1 MAGSVDNGACAP
13 IPAETE
19 KLASVIIDAGMKVHK
34 LVGPGLLESVYEQC
48 LAYELTERGHVV
60 RRQVPVSLTYG
71 RLVLESAYRIDMVV
85 DDRVVVEVKAVDAL
99 TAVHQAQLLT
109 YLKLLDRRL
118 GFLLNF
124 NVALFKHGIKRI
136 AR

>member
-1 MAGSVDNGACAP
+1 MTEIGNDGAVAP

-19 KLASVIIDAGMKVHK
+19 ALAAVVIDAGMKVHK
-34 LVGPGLLESVYEQC
+34 VVGPGLLESVYEQC
-48 LAYELTERGHVV
+48 LAYELTERGHTV
-60 RRQVPVSLTYG
+60 RRQVPVALKYG
-71 RLVLESAYRIDMVV
+71 KLVLESAYRIDMVV
-85 DDRVVVEVKAVDAL
+85 DDLIVVEVKAIDAI
-99 TAVHQAQLLT
+99 TAVHQAQILT

-118 GFLLNF
+118 GFVLNF